1 MSGQKP
7 RLLRAVVHAVDHGVL
22 KGDAPTGFLIVG
34 FARPD
39 QLLHAPPVIGGH
51 DAGSCLIVRRVQ
63 RDRQRELKIPFGKL
77 FKSLDQPAGGKR
89 DVAHADVH
97 ALRVVYQLQKAHD
110 VVEVIQ
116 RLPDAHEDDVG
127 DFFAGIKLG
136 KQHLV

>member
-1 MSGQKP
+1 MLGRGGLKLPLLHMIERDEIDVGRDRPCMSGQKP

-63 RDRQRELKIPFGKL
+63 
-77 FKSLDQPAGGKR
+77 
-89 DVAHADVH
+89 
-97 ALRVVYQLQKAHD
+97 
-110 VVEVIQ
+110 
-116 RLPDAHEDDVG
+116 
-127 DFFAGIKLG
+127 
-136 KQHLV
+136 